1 VTTPHPPHD
10 SGMPNASNGPA
21 VRADG
26 LRKAFG
32 SLVAV
37 DGLDLTIDRGEVFGL
52 LGPNGSGKT
61 TTIRMLCGLMEPTA
75 GRAQVAGVDVVDD
88 PEGVRRRIGYM
99 SQKFGLYDDLT
110 VEENL
115 RFYASVY
122 GLRGSERTAR
132 IAEQLRDLGLE
143 ERKRQLAGTLSGGWK
158 QRLALACATSHEPEV
173 LFLDEPTAGVD
184 PASRRLFWDW
194 IYQLAKGGT
203 TILVTTH
210 YMDEAAR
217 CTRLAFLS
225 RGHLIAVG
233 TQDEITRQFGQE
245 SIEDVFIELQRR
257 DEGTAGEGGRAM
269 GDGKR
274 SGASSPN
281 SQRQPAASTSS
292 QPPAAVPPSPVAHRP
307 SPGKP
312 ASRSLAPML
321 WKEFV
326 QMRRDRFTLGMMI
339 GLPAI
344 QLLLFGFAIRTEV
357 RHLPT
362 VVLDQSRT
370 TESRAFVDA
379 VRNTGNFDIVG
390 TIGSRDD
397 LRKKIERGDARAG
410 VVIPP
415 DFETDI
421 KRRRTAEA
429 QVIVDAADPLASS
442 AAISGAALAGQARST
457 ALGPPG
463 ARRPLPI
470 DVRVRPWY
478 NPGLESAIYI
488 VPGIIGLLLTLTLLM
503 ITAMALVRERERGTL
518 EQLIVTPISKTSL
531 MLGKVLPFALVGYVQ
546 VTVILVLGRVVF
558 DVPIRGSLGL
568 LYLIT
573 APFIIA
579 SLALGLFVSTVVR
592 TQVQAMQLSFVFI
605 LPTVLLSGFMFPREA
620 MPAFAQWLGAAFP
633 ITYYLRVLR
642 GILLKGAGIDAMW
655 QDTLALV
662 AFAIVL
668 IAFSVRRFQK
678 NIE

>member
-1 VTTPHPPHD
+1 
-10 SGMPNASNGPA
+10 MPNASTGPA
-21 VRADG
+21 VRAEG

-32 SLVAV
+32 ALVAV
-37 DGLDLTIDRGEVFGL
+37 DGLDLTIHRGEVFGL

-75 GRAQVAGVDVVDD
+75 GRAHVAGVDVTQD

-122 GLRGSERTAR
+122 GLRGSARTTR

-257 DEGTAGEGGRAM
+257 DEGKADDGGRAT
-269 GDGKR
+269 GDGEKAQNPR
-274 SGASSPN
+274 DAYTAEEAS
-281 SQRQPAASTSS
+281 RGLL
-292 QPPAAVPPSPVAHRP
+292 PSPVAPRP
-307 SPGKP
+307 SPAVRPPPPVARRPSPSKP
-312 ASRSLAPML
+312 SSRSLSPML

-390 TIGSRDD
+390 SISSRTD
-397 LRKKIERGDARAG
+397 LRKKIERGDARAA
-410 VVIPP
+410 VIIPP
-415 DFETDI
+415 DFESDI

-442 AAISGAALAGQARST
+442 AAISGAALAGQARSA

-463 ARRPLPI
+463 ERRPLPI

-546 VTVILVLGRVVF
+546 VTVILVLGRLVF
-558 DVPIRGSLGL
+558 DVPIRGNLGL

-620 MPAFAQWLGAAFP
+620 MPAFAQWLGAVFP

-655 QDTLALV
+655 RDTLALA